1 MNSAGFELAIGADIH
16 GTHAQHKGKIIFCV
30 YVCVCP
36 RECVRMYVLF
46 FFFLAIAWESD
57 RVGVR
62 TPFDV
67 KSFPKFLLDF

>member
-16 GTHAQHKGKIIFCV
+16 GTHAQHKGKNFFFVCMCACAHV
-30 YVCVCP
+30 SVCVC
-36 RECVRMYVLF
+36 MF
-46 FFFLAIAWESD
+46 FFFLAVAWESD
-57 RVGVR
+57 TVGVG